1 MGGVRF
7 VSCVGATAYLSNVSF
22 TPRTLIS
29 ANAMSALCQNQTL
42 THDPAGGLSDIRS
55 DALTP
60 SA

>member
-7 VSCVGATAYLSNVSF
+7 VSCVGVTAYLSDVSF

-42 THDPAGGLSDIRS
+42 THDPAAVSQTFDQTL
-55 DALTP
+55 
-60 SA
+60 